1 MWISRREWAR
11 HARELSRAERRASE
25 AERFSRDLVNRWL
38 TSRGSMG
45 IAHEPQ
51 ALGASASQPSSLPRP
66 SEEVSG
72 WSEEDFIQQL
82 VDDGMSPTDARATW
96 KRTREF
102 KLLPYQMEGELPS

>member
-1 MWISRREWAR
+1 MPWLSRREWAR
-11 HARELSRAERRASE
+11 HVRELSRAERRAEE

-45 IAHEPQ
+45 IEHTPTLQTAQ
-51 ALGASASQPSSLPRP
+51 SSAAPHR

-82 VDDGMSPTDARATW
+82 VDDGMSPADARATW